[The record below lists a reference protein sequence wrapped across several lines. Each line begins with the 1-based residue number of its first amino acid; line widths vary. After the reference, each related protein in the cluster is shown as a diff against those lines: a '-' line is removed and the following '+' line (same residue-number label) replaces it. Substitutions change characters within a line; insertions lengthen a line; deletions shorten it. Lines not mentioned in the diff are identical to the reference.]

1 MPALAAPALAAAS
14 VAYLNARLGL
24 GTDFNLIRALLMSF
38 TRRIIRERRD
48 RLNGFYVLEEYAQSS
63 YRDKV
68 FLVFGGK
75 SYTFHDVY
83 SMTKRYGNY
92 FRQVHNVQPGEIV
105 AMDMM
110 NSDAFVFVW
119 LGLWS
124 IGATPAFINYN
135 LAKASLVHSV
145 KVSTARLLIV
155 EDEVYHK
162 SFTSE
167 DLDQFAKPDFLE
179 KGGALEVVV
188 YDKALEQR
196 MQQTEPKR
204 APDSCRQGQAGY
216 DTAMLIYTS
225 GTTGMPK
232 PAIMSWQKVY
242 VGGGFVNRW
251 MGVNNSDRIY
261 SCMPLYHSTAAV
273 LGFSAALVHG
283 ATYIVGRRFSARRFW
298 AEVRET
304 DATIVQYVG
313 ETMRFLLA
321 APPAYDPVTNENLDK
336 KNKVRMI
343 YGNGLRPDIW
353 EKVKER
359 FGIETV
365 CEFYASTEGMSGAWN
380 KSSNSFSAGAIGRN
394 GFLGNLALSFST
406 VVVKV
411 DIETEDPWRHPKTG
425 FCERV
430 PRGEPGEL
438 LYKINAENTKESFQ
452 GYLNNKSATEK
463 KIMHNV
469 FTKGDAY
476 FRTGDMVRWDK
487 EGRWYFSDRLG
498 DTFRWRSEN
507 VSTSEV
513 AHVIGSHSAVHESN
527 VYGIRLPHHEGRAGC
542 AYLVFEEQ
550 IAAEG
555 SPETATQKEADS
567 TYKTPIMRPSSD
579 VLKSLAAHA
588 SANLPKYAVPLFLRV
603 TRTMEPTGTLKQ
615 QKVAL
620 RNEGADL
627 DLMAEKK
634 IDDLWYW
641 LRDGKYVE
649 FRKGDW
655 EEMKG
660 GRVRL

>member
-1 MPALAAPALAAAS
+1 M
-14 VAYLNARLGL
+14 
-24 GTDFNLIRALLMSF
+24 
-38 TRRIIRERRD
+38 
-48 RLNGFYVLEEYAQSS
+48 
-63 YRDKV
+63 
-68 FLVFGGK
+68 
-75 SYTFHDVY
+75 
-83 SMTKRYGNY
+83 
-92 FRQVHNVQPGEIV
+92 
-105 AMDMM
+105 
-110 NSDAFVFVW
+110 
-119 LGLWS
+119 
-124 IGATPAFINYN
+124 
-135 LAKASLVHSV
+135 HSV
-145 KVSTARLLIV
+145 LT
-155 EDEVYHK
+155 VYL
-162 SFTSE
+162 S
-167 DLDQFAKPDFLE
+167 
-179 KGGALEVVV
+179 
-188 YDKALEQR
+188 
-196 MQQTEPKR
+196 
-204 APDSCRQGQAGY
+204 
-216 DTAMLIYTS
+216 
-225 GTTGMPK
+225 
-232 PAIMSWQKVY
+232 
-242 VGGGFVNRW
+242 
-251 MGVNNSDRIY
+251 Y
-261 SCMPLYHSTAAV
+261 SQCMPLYHSTAAV
-273 LGFSAALVHG
+273 LGFSAALIHG

-304 DATIVQYVG
+304 DATVVQYVG

-321 APPAYDPVTNENLDK
+321 TPPSYDPVTKECLDK

-365 CEFYASTEGMSGAWN
+365 CEFYASTEGTSGAWN

-411 DIETEDPWRHPKTG
+411 DIDTEEPWRDAKTG

-438 LYKINAENTKESFQ
+438 LYKINAENVKESFQ
-452 GYLNNKSATEK
+452 GYLNNKAATEK
-463 KIMHNV
+463 KIMRNV

-476 FRTGDMVRWDK
+476 FRTGDMVRWDQ

-513 AHVIGSHSAVHESN
+513 AHVIGTHPAVHESN
-527 VYGIRLPHHEGRAGC
+527 VYGIRIPHHEGRAGC
-542 AYLVFEEQ
+542 ACLVFEEQ

-555 SPETATQKEADS
+555 SPETATQKQADP
-567 TYKTPIMRPSSD
+567 TYKTPIIRPSSD
-579 VLKSLAAHA
+579 VLKSLADHA

-603 TRTMEPTGTLKQ
+603 TRTMESTGTLKQ

-641 LRDGKYVE
+641 FKDGKYVE